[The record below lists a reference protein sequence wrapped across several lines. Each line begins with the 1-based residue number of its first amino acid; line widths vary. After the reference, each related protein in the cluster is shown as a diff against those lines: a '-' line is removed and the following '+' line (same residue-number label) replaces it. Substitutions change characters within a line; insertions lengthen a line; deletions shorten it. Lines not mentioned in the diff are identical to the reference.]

1 MLARPTIIG
10 SLSRAPVLRNLW
22 IGRAVLALLLVVLIF
37 FSFFPER
44 YRAAVTLTPTDPT
57 SLGLNGALGQLG
69 ALNGVF
75 GNQSAVE
82 VALKI
87 GRSVTVQQSVA
98 QQVKLMDKK
107 HFSSEVDMDRWLAD
121 HVDVRSLR
129 GGIIQFEMISR
140 DPELAKQIVGAF
152 AAATQKQLSVI
163 SRRQTEYKR
172 DVLVKLVT
180 DASDRL
186 ARARGAYDNF
196 RLQSRYTDPKE
207 SITAIATQIPE
218 IEGRIRSEEVRLSAA
233 RQFATDNNVNVQQ
246 IVAQLNQLRRQLA
259 QAKATNPTGENSVG
273 RAILASTEAQK
284 LERELKISQTLYDNY
299 LRTLEGTTVEDL
311 ASTASVRILEQPFI
325 DSERQINWTALAAAI
340 AVFLL
345 WAAIEFYRLRPPV
358 GERVLVREG

>member
-22 IGRAVLALLLVVLIF
+22 LGRAVLALLIAVLLF

-57 SLGLNGALGQLG
+57 SLGLSGTLGQLG
-69 ALNGVF
+69 ALNSVF
-75 GNQSAVE
+75 GNQAAVE

-87 GRSVTVQQSVA
+87 GRSVAVQSSVA
-98 QQVKLMDKK
+98 KQVKLMEKV
-107 HFSSEVDMDRWLAD
+107 HFDDDVDMYRWLSD
-121 HVDVRSLR
+121 NVIIRSLR
-129 GGIIQFEMISR
+129 GGIIQFELTNR
-140 DPELAKQIVGAF
+140 DPILSKAIVGAY
-152 AAATQKQLSVI
+152 AAATQQELAVI

-186 ARARGAYDNF
+186 SRARGAYDSF
-196 RLQSRYTDPKE
+196 RLQNRYADPKE
-207 SITAIATQIPE
+207 SIAAIGSQIPQLE
-218 IEGRIRSEEVRLSAA
+218 ERIRAKEVQLSAA
-233 RQFATDNNVNVQQ
+233 RQLATDNNISVQQ
-246 IVAQLNQLRRQLA
+246 IIAQLSFLRSQLD
-259 QAKATNPTGENSVG
+259 QAKATSTAGDNSVG
-273 RAILASTEAQK
+273 RAVLASTESLK
-284 LERELKISQTLYDNY
+284 LQRELKISQTLYDSY
-299 LRTLEGTTVEDL
+299 VRFLEGTSVEDL
-311 ASTASVRILEQPFI
+311 TSTASVRILEEPFI
-325 DSERQINWTALAAAI
+325 DPERQINWSALASAI